1 MHGARA
7 GSNVGRYGVFLF
19 RCNEKQNQNPLY
31 PSDSLGVLG
40 FDVILS
46 DVLKQGV
53 WGGGVIDFGYFSILI
68 HIALPFFPLWLNK
81 KLTRE
86 HKVA

>member
-7 GSNVGRYGVFLF
+7 GSNIGRYDVFVF

-46 DVLKQGV
+46 DVLKQEV
-53 WGGGVIDFGYFSILI
+53 WGGG
-68 HIALPFFPLWLNK
+68 
-81 KLTRE
+81 
-86 HKVA
+86 